1 MCDFPAPMDNELVD
15 GIDPRSW
22 LNVGPSIIH
31 FSDVMLQKQAHGSE
45 NLLHIRDL
53 LTNFVDFVITFIKKY
68 EVDTV
73 DLKERIRKDIA
84 QMDNTFEQKM
94 KWQNQKTEIE
104 IEKI

>member
-1 MCDFPAPMDNELVD
+1 M
-15 GIDPRSW
+15 
-22 LNVGPSIIH
+22 
-31 FSDVMLQKQAHGSE
+31 
-45 NLLHIRDL
+45 LHIRDL

-73 DLKERIRKDIA
+73 DLKERIKKDIA

>member
-1 MCDFPAPMDNELVD
+1 
-15 GIDPRSW
+15 
-22 LNVGPSIIH
+22 
-31 FSDVMLQKQAHGSE
+31 
-45 NLLHIRDL
+45 LLHIRDL

>member
-1 MCDFPAPMDNELVD
+1 M
-15 GIDPRSW
+15 
-22 LNVGPSIIH
+22 
-31 FSDVMLQKQAHGSE
+31 
-45 NLLHIRDL
+45 LHIRDL

-73 DLKERIRKDIA
+73 DLKERIKKDIA

-94 KWQNQKTEIE
+94 KWHNQKTEIE